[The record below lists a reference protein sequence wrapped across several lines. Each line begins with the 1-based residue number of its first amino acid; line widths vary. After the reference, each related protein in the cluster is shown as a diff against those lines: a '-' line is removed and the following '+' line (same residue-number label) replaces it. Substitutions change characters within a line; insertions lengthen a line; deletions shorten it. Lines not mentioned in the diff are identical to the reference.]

1 MVSPSIANG
10 VVALVVNVTFVGYG
24 GWEFA
29 DQATDHPKLNS
40 KTINNAFKT
49 FAFIILLLVF
59 LRPIKLNQ
67 FATQP
72 FNFFLQLHVV
82 SRGEL
87 ARQGV
92 LLFFEQV
99 FDRFPNAGESCAKH
113 LLLTLFIHLNA
124 RIAVQMVTELWN
136 QPFRSNVRF

>member
-1 MVSPSIANG
+1 MGSPSIANG
-10 VVALVVNVTFVGYG
+10 VGALVVNVTFFGYG
-24 GWEFA
+24 GWDCA

-49 FAFIILLLVF
+49 FAVIILLLVC

-87 ARQGV
+87 ARQGGH
-92 LLFFEQV
+92 LFFEQ
-99 FDRFPNAGESCAKH
+99 S
-113 LLLTLFIHLNA
+113 LTDFRMRGKVA
-124 RIAVQMVTELWN
+124 RST
-136 QPFRSNVRF
+136 